1 MEEED
6 FELAGEEGGEL
17 EWSAGNEAICPKV
30 IESWEYPRG
39 VVCCCCFRNT
49 NTEEYK

>member
-49 NTEEYK
+49 NTEE